1 MVRIRD
7 IIVGD
12 RVKIVSEWDD
22 YTEENSD
29 GQMDHWLGQVMTVR
43 EIRGNRLKMV
53 EDKDELNGDGWY
65 WNVFCIDYVIPHEDE
80 HEITAPSDDMIFGLF
95 M

>member
-7 IIVGD
+7 IVVGD

-22 YTEENSD
+22 YTGENSD
-29 GQMDHWLGQVMTVR
+29 GEMDQWLGQIMTVR

-53 EDKDELNGDGWY
+53 EDREELFGDGWF
-65 WNVFCIDYVIPHEDE
+65 WNAHCIDYVVPSEDE